1 LLTLFLSLIT
11 NPNFYTLILVPSL
24 TALFV
29 LILWII
35 SIATGKEMN
44 LNLGP
49 LKLNLV
55 GGKKTSE
62 PVEPITGKNTHPP
75 DRCSPKDIETCNQ
88 NQAKKANQS
97 LLISRLH
104 SFITEKQKTIYRT
117 HTENMERQMN
127 FFDEKLVEIRSMYIE
142 EYARLLEKKTEK
154 TTDVRNHQEFRNYR
168 MMVDLM
174 LDDIKT
180 KTYKKSI
187 KQNHLADITM
197 ELWESFVEQKVNV
210 TLAMIKE
217 FFDNNYPDDMTIAR
231 REIDEANERVFDK
244 CRSLFTLSYRRAREI
259 AIETRTK
266 VKYIEDEIERE
277 VRDENIHLT
286 RIDAGELES
295 M

>member
-1 LLTLFLSLIT
+1 MFNLLSSLVS
-11 NPNFYTLILVPSL
+11 NPNFYTLIIVPTF
-24 TALFV
+24 TAIFV

-35 SIATGKEMN
+35 SIMTGKEMN

-49 LKLNLV
+49 LKLNLA
-55 GGKKTSE
+55 GRRRKESSNTSGTYQQ
-62 PVEPITGKNTHPP
+62 IQ
-75 DRCSPKDIETCNQ
+75 I
-88 NQAKKANQS
+88 KKANQS
-97 LLISRLH
+97 LLIHRLH
-104 SFITEKQKTIYRT
+104 SFITEKQKLIYRT
-117 HTENMERQMN
+117 HSENMERQMN

-174 LDDIKT
+174 LEDIKT

-217 FFDNNYPDDMTIAR
+217 FFDNNYPDDMTITR

-266 VKYIEDEIERE
+266 IKYIEDEIERE
-277 VRDENIHLT
+277 VRDENIHLSK
-286 RIDAGELES
+286 IDTNELES

>member
-1 LLTLFLSLIT
+1 M
-11 NPNFYTLILVPSL
+11 
-24 TALFV
+24 
-29 LILWII
+29 ILWLI

-49 LKLNLV
+49 LKLQLA
-55 GGKKTSE
+55 GRKKKEDAKASGSFQQ
-62 PVEPITGKNTHPP
+62 IQ
-75 DRCSPKDIETCNQ
+75 I
-88 NQAKKANQS
+88 KKANQT

-217 FFDNNYPDDMTIAR
+217 FFDNNYPDDMTITR
-231 REIDEANERVFDK
+231 REIDDANERVFDK

-266 VKYIEDEIERE
+266 IKYIEDEIERE
-277 VRDENIHLT
+277 VRDENVHLT
-286 RIDAGELES
+286 RIDSGELES

>member
-1 LLTLFLSLIT
+1 MFELLSALIT
-11 NPNFYTLILVPSL
+11 NPNFYTLIIVPTF
-24 TALFV
+24 TAIFV
-29 LILWII
+29 MILWLI

-49 LKLNLV
+49 LKLNLA
-55 GGKKTSE
+55 GRKRKE
-62 PVEPITGKNTHPP
+62 
-75 DRCSPKDIETCNQ
+75 DPKASGSFQQVQI
-88 NQAKKANQS
+88 KKANQS

-104 SFITEKQKTIYRT
+104 SFITEKQKLIYRT

-142 EYARLLEKKTEK
+142 EYARLLEKKTER

-217 FFDNNYPDDMTIAR
+217 FFDNNYPDDMTIGR
-231 REIDEANERVFDK
+231 REIDEANEKVFDR